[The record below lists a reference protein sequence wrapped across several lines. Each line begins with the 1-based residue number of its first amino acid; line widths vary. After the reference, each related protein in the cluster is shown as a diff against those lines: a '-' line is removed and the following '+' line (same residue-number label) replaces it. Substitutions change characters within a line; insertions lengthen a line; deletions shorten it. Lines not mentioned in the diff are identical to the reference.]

1 MAKKYE
7 VSSTDAGLVFV
18 DVKSGKKVEAD
29 QKGGFDFAKRVDLS
43 DAILASSHE
52 IGQRG
57 YLTECAM
64 SMLFPMLTSPKLSAY
79 MGKVEMWHSIPAN
92 MKTRIKEL
100 EVEVLKP
107 AFTETWA
114 RKNPAP
120 DVGDVAAAMQH
131 AGALEQAWGDFI
143 SQHRKGGIYG
153 QCKSAAT
160 QYVAYYGKFPCVYNP
175 DGTPDTARMYRP
187 SAILKIIANDMNRDN
202 SDPTGLIDC
211 LNKALK
217 IMDGTTVPLDTVNA
231 ALLLDDKIRGILLRL
246 RDGYAEAATAAAQG
260 LPVTGV
266 ALQTGDK
273 VQNPDVSIANMAKQ
287 ALDKA
292 AIKPTKNKNNKGA
305 AKMAPVSADA
315 NAAPL

>member
-7 VSSTDAGLVFV
+7 VSSNDAGLVFV

-29 QKGGFDFAKRVDLS
+29 QKGGFDFAKKVDLA

-79 MGKVEMWHSIPAN
+79 MGKIEMGHSIPAN
-92 MKTRIKEL
+92 MKTSIKEL

-107 AFTETWA
+107 AFTETWS

-120 DVGDVAAAMQH
+120 AVGDVAAAMQH

-175 DGTPDTARMYRP
+175 DGTPDTSRMYRP

-202 SDPTGLIDC
+202 SDQTGLIDA

-217 IMDGTTVPLDTVNA
+217 IMDGATIPLDTVNA
-231 ALLLDDKIRGILLRL
+231 AMTLAKTIMDKLTTIK
-246 RDGYAEAATAAAQG
+246 DGYAIAATAAAQG
-260 LPVTGV
+260 LPVTG
-266 ALQTGDK
+266 APLQNGDK
-273 VQNPDVSIANMAKQ
+273 VQAPEKSLADMAKA

-292 AIKPTKNKNNKGA
+292 AVKPAKPAKGKARPA
-305 AKMAPVSADA
+305 APADA
-315 NAAPL
+315 PL